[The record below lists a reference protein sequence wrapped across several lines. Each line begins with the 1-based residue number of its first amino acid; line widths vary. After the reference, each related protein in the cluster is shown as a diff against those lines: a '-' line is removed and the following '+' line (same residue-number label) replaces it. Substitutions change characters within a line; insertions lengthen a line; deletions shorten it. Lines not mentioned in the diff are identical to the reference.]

1 MTQTIY
7 GRTEGLKK
15 QVLTQLEAIY
25 ELRADEGQLIS
36 MELALLLRDLTEA
49 INREISTG
57 RAR

>member
-25 ELRADEGQLIS
+25 ELRADEGQLIIKVPIDKFQFA
-36 MELALLLRDLTEA
+36 EYNEPKVPTKFY
-49 INREISTG
+49 
-57 RAR
+57 